1 MQPTFLI
8 GVNSFKF
15 ANCWQ
20 TNCGIQNLTRASP
33 YDGLALSNAC
43 FMKLVVVAS
52 LIIIIIIC
60 RSIIQLKLGGE
71 AKQSAQKLKSLT

>member
-60 RSIIQLKLGGE
+60 RSIIQLKLGGRQN
-71 AKQSAQKLKSLT
+71 KVLKN